1 MTMIENWRKFRDSGG
16 DAGVLLT
23 DLSKVSD
30 CIDHELLITK
40 LDAYV
45 FDTDTLKFISSRL
58 MGKKTED

>member
-1 MTMIENWRKFRDSGG
+1 MTMIENWRKY
-16 DAGVLLT
+16 LI
-23 DLSKVSD
+23 VSD

-40 LDAYV
+40 LHAYV